1 MVTGAKGQLG
11 SELREISEKY
21 SHKFHFLDIEELDIT
36 KKGDIFSF
44 VSLNQIN
51 VIINCAAYT
60 AVDKAEVEPELA
72 DQINHIAVGYLAEIA
87 NKYQVKLIHISTD
100 YVFDGENY
108 MPYQPLDVCLPKS
121 EYGKS
126 KRLGEEKILELSLKD
141 AVIIRTAWV
150 YSTFG
155 NNFVKT
161 ILRLSKERES
171 LNVVDDQ
178 IGSPTNARDLA
189 LFILEN
195 LDKIKWSGTKIFHFT
210 NEGVCSWY
218 DLAKMICEIKKIRC
232 EIRSIPSSEYPT
244 PARRPFYSVLSKEDL
259 KKTFNYKIPY
269 WLDSLKDC
277 LGNIDQNWK
286 MDFLDKTHKNR

>member
-36 KKGDIFSF
+36 KKGDVDSF
-44 VSLNQIN
+44 VYLNQIN

-87 NKYQVKLIHISTD
+87 NKYQTKLIHISTD
-100 YVFDGENY
+100 YVFDGENHI
-108 MPYQPLDVCLPKS
+108 PYKPLDDCLPKS

-126 KRLGEEKILELSLKD
+126 KRLGEEKLLELSLKD

-155 NNFVKT
+155 NNFIKT
-161 ILRLSKERES
+161 ILRLAKERES

-195 LDKIKWSGTKIFHFT
+195 LDKINWEGTKVFHFT
-210 NEGVCSWY
+210 NEGICSWY
-218 DLAKMICEIKKIRC
+218 DLAKMICSIKELDCKINP
-232 EIRSIPSSEYPT
+232 IPSTQYPT
-244 PARRPFYSVLSKEDL
+244 PAKRPLYSVLSKED
-259 KKTFNYKIPY
+259 TRSYFQVEVPY
-269 WLDSLKDC
+269 WIDTLKYC
-277 LGNIDQNWK
+277 LRN
-286 MDFLDKTHKNR
+286 LE